1 LQERLNAV
9 EASIKQ
15 VRRDTDDLRRDT
27 DDLHRWNRYDVLY
40 KRAETLR
47 AARDEIEGSESE
59 AEAMVAAYKQ
69 VSQTLIGLST

>member
-1 LQERLNAV
+1 M
-9 EASIKQ
+9 
-15 VRRDTDDLRRDT
+15 

-47 AARDEIEGSESE
+47 AVRDEIEGSESE

-69 VSQTLIGLST
+69 VSEILIDLST

>member
-1 LQERLNAV
+1 M
-9 EASIKQ
+9 
-15 VRRDTDDLRRDT
+15 

-47 AARDEIEGSESE
+47 AVRDEIEGRESE

-69 VSQTLIGLST
+69 VSEILIDLST